1 MLETIRI
8 QNYALIDAV
17 EIDLGKGF
25 NVLTGET
32 GAGKSILIGAL
43 GLVLGARVA
52 GGVVRQGA
60 QRASIEAVFSLADP
74 SPRLQAILDEN
85 GIDLDDGELLLARTI
100 TAEGR
105 SRAYAGGA
113 LVPLN
118 VLARIGDELVDLH
131 GQHEHQSLLKA
142 DRQMELVDAFGNLG
156 ALLGKVGELVATLHG
171 LERTIAA
178 LESDDREQART
189 VEFLKHEIGE
199 IDGASLEQ
207 GEETDLRSRRTLV
220 ANAEKITE
228 AALRAYAALY
238 EGDGEAAFDKVA
250 EAANAVEELA
260 AMDEQF
266 QPLASQLGEIR
277 ESIVAVADEV
287 RGYGERPEFDAEEL
301 NALNQRLSLLGD
313 LKRKYG
319 DTVEA
324 ILAYRDDAQK
334 KVEDFEQRD
343 TRLAEYHAQ
352 ANAVR
357 KDAMVAAAS
366 LSKKRKAAARKL
378 VKGVTV
384 ALQDLGMK
392 GATFEISIDEADL
405 TTTGIDRLEF
415 MLAANKGEPLKP
427 LKQVASGGEI
437 SRIMLALKAT
447 SAQADAIPT
456 LIFDEVDAGVG
467 GAVANQLAEKLGELA
482 ASHQILC
489 ITHLPQIA
497 AVAQLHFHVSK
508 RVEKDRT
515 ITLVTS
521 VENESRVEEVA
532 RLLDGSLTDVSLE
545 HARSLLR

>member
-1 MLETIRI
+1 VLETIRI

-142 DRQMELVDAFGNLG
+142 DRQMDLVDAFGNLG

-199 IDGASLEQ
+199 IDGASLEP

-319 DTVEA
+319 DTVEV

-352 ANAVR
+352 ADAVR
-357 KDAMVAAAS
+357 KDAMVAAES

-392 GATFEISIDEADL
+392 GATFEIAIEAADL
-405 TTTGIDRLEF
+405 TATGIDRLEF

-467 GAVANQLAEKLGELA
+467 GAVANQLAEKIGELA

-497 AVAQLHFHVSK
+497 AVADLHFHVSK
-508 RVEKDRT
+508 QVEKDRT
-515 ITLVTS
+515 ITLVTC
-521 VENESRVEEVA
+521 VEHESRVKEVA

-545 HARSLLR
+545 HARSLLG